1 MYSAGVIR
9 IGIVALL
16 SVSTLSAQSAV
27 QERAT
32 SAGSGAASVTS
43 ARAAAGVVVGTAWRN
58 DTTPYAQARLRLR
71 NVTTGR
77 AASRST
83 ADSEGHFRFEDVDP
97 GPYVVELVGDGDR
110 VLALSDLFAVTP
122 GEQIQTVV
130 RLSTRTPWFG
140 GFFGNVAAAAIAPAS
155 TLGITATGSN
165 GQPISAQ

>member
-16 SVSTLSAQSAV
+16 SVSTVSAQNAV
-27 QERAT
+27 QQRAT
-32 SAGSGAASVTS
+32 ADAGATSVTS
-43 ARAAAGVVVGTAWRN
+43 ARLAAGVVVGTAWRS
-58 DTTPYAQARLRLR
+58 DTTPYGQARLRLR

-77 AASRST
+77 GASRAV
-83 ADSEGHFRFEDVDP
+83 ADREGHFRFEDVDP

-122 GEQIQTVV
+122 GQQVQTVV
-130 RLSTRTPWFG
+130 RLSTRTPWVG
-140 GFFGNVAAAAIAPAS
+140 GFFGNVAAAAIAAAS